1 MLQRAASNAYS
12 WWMAS
17 HIRTKQSK
25 WMEQNLQDMEEKVSA
40 VLKLIEEDGDSFIQ
54 KANMYYKKRPEIINF
69 VEEFFRAYRALADRY
84 DHLSTELQNAN
95 NTIASICPDQVRG
108 LDDDD
113 DFDYAP
119 RCPKM
124 PSDNTGSAPKVPKL
138 PVKELKFIANTKK
151 KVKEKKAT
159 KPAVPPVN
167 KSGLTKEEGVGEID
181 RIQKRILALQTEKEF
196 VKSSYESRLAKY
208 REVENEIKEEQQK
221 VNSLQD
227 EFGEGKVIDDDEAR
241 NLMAATA
248 FKSCKETL
256 DKLKQAYERSAAQVE
271 VEQKRITVSRGRVDA
286 LKKMFLSSES
296 VAEVTKIAAE
306 RAKKRGA
313 NVDNI
318 SQKPKVDMESE
329 AEAGDG
335 DSEADVPEKI
345 DVLVNKV
352 TSLET
357 TTSSQEALVQ
367 RLKSEN
373 DELQGLIQSFEE
385 GKANLVDG
393 NQDLKM
399 KIIHLELKWQGIQD
413 LNHSIE
419 NQKTNLQSRFIDAH
433 SNLDEISH
441 NIKPVENLKTPKSS
455 SVLSNNE
462 TKEKPKKAK
471 AGKEFLKPKAGKEFL
486 KPRVTTSPA
495 EAEPEKGSEEHVA
508 TNKADA
514 SKELNSVPVSANADA
529 SKELNSVAKSA
540 VDGAGASKELNSV
553 AKSAVDGVGA
563 SKELNSVPVSANAH
577 AYASKEVN
585 SVAKSA
591 VDGVGASKE
600 LNSVP
605 VSANAHAYAS
615 KEVNSVAKSAVDGVG
630 ASKELNSVPVSAN
643 ADAYASKELNSV
655 AKSTVDGGA
664 RASKELNSV
673 PKFANDGVTDASK
686 ELHSIPTPANEGIEC
701 PKVSETSDHL
711 IAMAKVVGQ
720 ASSLIA
726 NKVSKSDSKEHELAA
741 LSLTLE
747 ETKKKL
753 MEVETNHQNELFEI
767 TLQLKELK
775 NLNAKKDEVIRSLRL
790 KLSRGKPKDE
800 GTVECQACSEK
811 LPESE
816 TKTTE
821 APQQVEK
828 EEDNDSIPIPKP
840 VNDPEP
846 TSVIEEKF
854 RTDIDELLE
863 ENLDFWY
870 RFSSTLCEIQKYQT
884 GVKDLE
890 AEVLKLE
897 ERQKNEGSST
907 SRYSAKSDVRPL
919 YKHLREMQ
927 TELSLWIEKSMSLK
941 DELKNRSASLCEIQ
955 EEITKALKASAEDEE
970 FRFTSFQ
977 AAKFQGE
984 ILNMKQENNRVG
996 DELQAGLELAT
1007 SLQRDAERALAK
1019 LSDDWGLS
1027 GSRNRQ
1033 GGSAEVRSNVP
1044 LRSFIFGVKQKKQK
1058 TSIFSVV
1065 QPALQKKQN
1074 KPGNSSSG
1082 K

>member
-25 WMEQNLQDMEEKVSA
+25 WMEQNLLDMEEKVSA

-84 DHLSTELQNAN
+84 DHLSTDLQNAN

-113 DFDYAP
+113 DDFDFAP
-119 RCPKM
+119 PRVQKM
-124 PSDNTGSAPKVPKL
+124 PSDNTDKVPKVPKL

-151 KVKEKKAT
+151 KMQEKKAPKST
-159 KPAVPPVN
+159 AHSVA
-167 KSGLTKEEGVGEID
+167 KSGLTKEEGIGEID

-227 EFGEGKVIDDDEAR
+227 EFGEGKVIEDDVAR

-248 FKSCKETL
+248 FRSCKETL
-256 DKLKQAYERSAAQVE
+256 EKLKQIYERSTVEVE
-271 VEQKRITVSRGRVDA
+271 VEQKRITVARGRVDA
-286 LKKMFLSSES
+286 LKKVFLSSES
-296 VAEVTKIAAE
+296 VAEVTKIAQE
-306 RAKKRGA
+306 RAKKRKA

-318 SQKPKVDMESE
+318 SNKPKVDTESE
-329 AEAGDG
+329 AGNG
-335 DSEADVPEKI
+335 DSEADLADKV
-345 DVLVNKV
+345 DVLVNMV
-352 TSLET
+352 TNLET
-357 TTSSQEALVQ
+357 TTSSQEALIQ
-367 RLKSEN
+367 RLKSDN

-393 NQDLKM
+393 NRDLKM
-399 KIIHLELKWQGIQD
+399 KMIQLELKWQGVQD

-419 NQKTNLQSRFIDAH
+419 NQKSNLQSGFNDAD
-433 SNLDEISH
+433 SNLDELSQ
-441 NIKPVENLKTPKSS
+441 NIMPVENLETLKSS
-455 SVLSNNE
+455 PVVLSKNE
-462 TKEKPKKAK
+462 TDKTKEKPKAK

-486 KPRVTTSPA
+486 KPKAGKEFLNPKVTTSPA
-495 EAEPEKGSEEHVA
+495 EAESEKGSEEHVA
-508 TNKADA
+508 TNNAHA
-514 SKELNSVPVSANADA
+514 SKELYSAPVSANANASKELYSAPVSANADA

-553 AKSAVDGVGA
+553 PKSANDGVA
-563 SKELNSVPVSANAH
+563 DTSKELH
-577 AYASKEVN
+577 
-585 SVAKSA
+585 
-591 VDGVGASKE
+591 
-600 LNSVP
+600 
-605 VSANAHAYAS
+605 
-615 KEVNSVAKSAVDGVG
+615 
-630 ASKELNSVPVSAN
+630 
-643 ADAYASKELNSV
+643 
-655 AKSTVDGGA
+655 
-664 RASKELNSV
+664 SV
-673 PKFANDGVTDASK
+673 PKSANDGVVDTLKELHSVPKSANDGVVDTLKELHSVPKSANDGVTDASK
-686 ELHSIPTPANEGIEC
+686 ELHSIPKSANDGVTDASKELHSIPKSANEGDGS
-701 PKVSETSDHL
+701 PRVSETSDHL

-775 NLNAKKDEVIRSLRL
+775 NLNDKKDELIRSLRM
-790 KLSRGKPKDE
+790 KLSQGRPNDE
-800 GTVECQACSEK
+800 GTDEFLESSEK
-811 LPESE
+811 LQEPKTE
-816 TKTTE
+816 TTE
-821 APQQVEK
+821 APQPVEK
-828 EEDNDSIPIPKP
+828 EERDWLPKP
-840 VNDPEP
+840 VNEPEP
-846 TSVIEEKF
+846 TSAIEEKF

-897 ERQKNEGSST
+897 ERQKSEGSST
-907 SRYSAKSDVRPL
+907 SKYSAKSDVRPL

-941 DELKNRSASLCEIQ
+941 EELKSRSASLCEIQ

-996 DELQAGLELAT
+996 DELQAGLEMAT
-1007 SLQRDAERALAK
+1007 SLQRDAERALTK
-1019 LSDDWGLS
+1019 LSNDWGLS

-1033 GGSAEVRSNVP
+1033 GGPAEVRSNVP
-1044 LRSFIFGVKQKKQK
+1044 LRSFIFGVKKKPRS
-1058 TSIFSVV
+1058 SIFSVV
-1065 QPALQKKQN
+1065 QPALQRKQN
-1074 KPGNSSSG
+1074 KPGTSSCMVRL
-1082 K
+1082 

>member
-25 WMEQNLQDMEEKVSA
+25 WMEQNLLDMEEKVSA

-113 DFDYAP
+113 DDFDYAP
-119 RCPKM
+119 PRVQKM
-124 PSDNTGSAPKVPKL
+124 PSDNTDKVPKVPKL

-151 KVKEKKAT
+151 KVQEKKVP
-159 KPAVPPVN
+159 KPTAPWVA
-167 KSGLTKEEGVGEID
+167 KSGLTKEEGIGEID

-227 EFGEGKVIDDDEAR
+227 EFGEGKVIEDDVAR

-248 FKSCKETL
+248 FRSCKETL
-256 DKLKQAYERSAAQVE
+256 EKLKQIYERSTVEVE
-271 VEQKRITVSRGRVDA
+271 VEQKRITVARGRVDA

-296 VAEVTKIAAE
+296 VAEVTKIAQE
-306 RAKKRGA
+306 RAKKRKAG
-313 NVDNI
+313 VDNI
-318 SQKPKVDMESE
+318 SNKPKVDTESE
-329 AEAGDG
+329 AGNG
-335 DSEADVPEKI
+335 DSEADIADKV
-345 DVLVNKV
+345 DALVNMV
-352 TSLET
+352 TNLET
-357 TTSSQEALVQ
+357 TTSSQEALIQ
-367 RLKSEN
+367 RLKSDN

-399 KIIHLELKWQGIQD
+399 KMIQLELKWQGVQD

-419 NQKTNLQSRFIDAH
+419 NQKSNLQSGFNDAD
-433 SNLDEISH
+433 SNLDELSQ
-441 NIKPVENLKTPKSS
+441 NIMPVENLENLKSS
-455 SVLSNNE
+455 PVLSKNE
-462 TKEKPKKAK
+462 TDKTKEKPKAK

-486 KPRVTTSPA
+486 KPKAGKEFLNPKVTTSPA
-495 EAEPEKGSEEHVA
+495 EAESEKGSEEHVA
-508 TNKADA
+508 TD
-514 SKELNSVPVSANADA
+514 NADA
-529 SKELNSVAKSA
+529 SKELYSA
-540 VDGAGASKELNSV
+540 
-553 AKSAVDGVGA
+553 
-563 SKELNSVPVSANAH
+563 PVSA
-577 AYASKEVN
+577 
-585 SVAKSA
+585 
-591 VDGVGASKE
+591 D
-600 LNSVP
+600 
-605 VSANAHAYAS
+605 
-615 KEVNSVAKSAVDGVG
+615 
-630 ASKELNSVPVSAN
+630 
-643 ADAYASKELNSV
+643 ADADASKELNSV
-655 AKSTVDGGA
+655 AKSTVDGAG
-664 RASKELNSV
+664 ASKELNSIPKSANDGVAYTSKELHSV
-673 PKFANDGVTDASK
+673 PKSANDGVADTSKELHSVPKAANDGVTDASKELHSVPKSANDGVTDASK
-686 ELHSIPTPANEGIEC
+686 ELHSIPKSANEGDGS
-701 PKVSETSDHL
+701 PRVSETSDHL

-775 NLNAKKDEVIRSLRL
+775 NLNAKKDEVIRSLRM
-790 KLSRGKPKDE
+790 KLSRGRPNDE
-800 GTVECQACSEK
+800 GTDEFLESSEK
-811 LPESE
+811 LQEPKTE
-816 TKTTE
+816 TTE
-821 APQQVEK
+821 APQPVEK
-828 EEDNDSIPIPKP
+828 EERDWLPKP
-840 VNDPEP
+840 VNEPEP
-846 TSVIEEKF
+846 TSAIEEKF

-897 ERQKNEGSST
+897 ERQKSEGSST
-907 SRYSAKSDVRPL
+907 SKYSAKSDVRPL

-941 DELKNRSASLCEIQ
+941 EELKSRSASLCEIQ

-1007 SLQRDAERALAK
+1007 SLQRDAERALTK
-1019 LSDDWGLS
+1019 LSNDWGLS

-1033 GGSAEVRSNVP
+1033 GGPAEVRSNVP
-1044 LRSFIFGVKQKKQK
+1044 LRSFIFGVKKKPRS
-1058 TSIFSVV
+1058 SIFSVV
-1065 QPALQKKQN
+1065 QPALQRKQN
-1074 KPGNSSSG
+1074 KPGSCG
-1082 K
+1082 I

>member
-54 KANMYYKKRPEIINF
+54 KAEMYYRKRPEIINF

-95 NTIASICPDQVRG
+95 NTIAAICPDQVRG

-113 DFDYAP
+113 DFD
-119 RCPKM
+119 CPSMFPKK
-124 PSDNTGSAPKVPKL
+124 PSDNMGKAPSVPKL
-138 PVKELKFIANTKK
+138 PVKELKFITNTKK
-151 KVKEKKAT
+151 KVQEKKVT
-159 KPAVPPVN
+159 KQHVSSVN
-167 KSGLTKEEGVGEID
+167 KSSGLTKEEGIGEID

-196 VKSSYESRLAKY
+196 FKSSYESRLVKY

-227 EFGEGKVIDDDEAR
+227 EFGEGKVIEDNEAR
-241 NLMAATA
+241 NLMAATV

-256 DKLKQAYERSAAQVE
+256 EELIKRYERSAVKAE
-271 VEQKRITVSRGRVDA
+271 VEQKKIIAARAKVDA
-286 LKKMFLSSES
+286 LKKVFLSKVSA
-296 VAEVTKIAAE
+296 AEVTKIADE
-306 RAKKRGA
+306 RAKKRKENA
-313 NVDNI
+313 HNI
-318 SQKPKVDMESE
+318 AHDTES
-329 AEAGDG
+329 EAGDG
-335 DSEADVPEKI
+335 DSEVDVAEKI

-357 TTSSQEALVQ
+357 SNSSQEALIH

-373 DELQGLIQSFEE
+373 DELQGLIQSLEE

-399 KIIHLELKWQGIQD
+399 KIINLELKWQGIQD

-419 NQKTNLQSRFIDAH
+419 NQKTNLQSRFKDAQ
-433 SNLDEISH
+433 SNLDELSQNVQPI
-441 NIKPVENLKTPKSS
+441 ENLEALKSS
-455 SVLSNNE
+455 SALPKNE

-471 AGKEFLKPKAGKEFL
+471 AGKEFLKPKAESEE
-486 KPRVTTSPA
+486 RVTTNNANVSKELNSVPVPA
-495 EAEPEKGSEEHVA
+495 NVDADASKGLNSTAKSAVDGASASKEVNSVPKSA
-508 TNKADA
+508 NKGAADA
-514 SKELNSVPVSANADA
+514 SKELNSVP
-529 SKELNSVAKSA
+529 KS
-540 VDGAGASKELNSV
+540 
-553 AKSAVDGVGA
+553 
-563 SKELNSVPVSANAH
+563 
-577 AYASKEVN
+577 
-585 SVAKSA
+585 
-591 VDGVGASKE
+591 
-600 LNSVP
+600 
-605 VSANAHAYAS
+605 
-615 KEVNSVAKSAVDGVG
+615 
-630 ASKELNSVPVSAN
+630 
-643 ADAYASKELNSV
+643 
-655 AKSTVDGGA
+655 
-664 RASKELNSV
+664 
-673 PKFANDGVTDASK
+673 
-686 ELHSIPTPANEGIEC
+686 ANEGEESS
-701 PKVSETSDHL
+701 KASETSDYL
-711 IAMAKVVGQ
+711 KAMAKVVGQ

-726 NKVSKSDSKEHELAA
+726 DTVSKSDLKEHELAA
-741 LSLTLE
+741 LSQTLE

-775 NLNAKKDEVIRSLRL
+775 NLITKKDEEIRSLRL
-790 KLSRGKPKDE
+790 KLIRGQTGIGKPKDE
-800 GTVECQACSEK
+800 DETHECFEIS
-811 LPESE
+811 PESE

-821 APQQVEK
+821 APQPVK
-828 EEDNDSIPIPKP
+828 KKVEEDEGSIKLQKP
-840 VNDPEP
+840 VHDPEP
-846 TSVIEEKF
+846 TSAIEEKF

-863 ENLDFWY
+863 ENLDFWF
-870 RFSSTLCEIQKYQT
+870 RFSSTLYEVQKYQA

-890 AEVLKLE
+890 AEVVKLE

-907 SRYSAKSDVRPL
+907 SKYSANSDVRPL

-927 TELSLWIEKSMSLK
+927 TELNLWIEKGMSLK
-941 DELKNRSASLCEIQ
+941 EELKNRSASLCEIQ
-955 EEITKALKASAEDEE
+955 EEITKALKASAEGDE

-984 ILNMKQENNRVG
+984 ILNMKKENKRVG

-1007 SLQRDAERALAK
+1007 SLQRDADRALSK

-1027 GSRNRQ
+1027 GSKSHH
-1033 GGSAEVRSNVP
+1033 GSGTAEVRSNVP
-1044 LRSFIFGVKQKKQK
+1044 LRSFIFGAKQKKQK

-1065 QPALQKKQN
+1065 QPALQKMQN
-1074 KPGNSSSG
+1074 KSG
-1082 K
+1082 HSGGR